1 MRSRLVHE
9 GWLKNRNSP
18 RDPNSA
24 PRCGAKTRQGK
35 PCNSPA
41 MRNGRCRMHGGASTG
56 PRTPE
61 GLAKSRRAH
70 GGSTAYILRNLRRAE
85 SARMT

>member
-56 PRTPE
+56 LVLQKAWRN
-61 GLAKSRRAH
+61 RWRAH